1 MTTAFGNLIVHDLF
15 LSKAHTPKED
25 WSIKLQDKNDRMG
38 KSIP

>member
-15 LSKAHTPKED
+15 LSKANTTKED
-25 WSIKLQDKNDRMG
+25 LSIKIKDKNDRMG